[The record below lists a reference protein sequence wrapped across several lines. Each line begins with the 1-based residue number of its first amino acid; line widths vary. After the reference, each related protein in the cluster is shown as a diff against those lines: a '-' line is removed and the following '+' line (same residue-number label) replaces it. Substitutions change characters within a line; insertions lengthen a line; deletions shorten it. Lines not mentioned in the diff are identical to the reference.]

1 MEDNLE
7 YPTVKVL
14 ILSYNGKDLLE
25 DSISSYLAN
34 TYSNFEI
41 IVIDNGSVDGTYE
54 YVARNFPDVKI
65 IRTEKNLG
73 YSGGFN
79 LGLNYAFIKINAD
92 YVLVTNNDV
101 KADKNVIKELVKVA
115 KTEDRIGFVT
125 GKVYYYDK
133 PNILQTVGKYEDP
146 IRWNG
151 NHIGHREIDNGQYD
165 IIQERAF
172 ADDVFT
178 LVSARLYNDVG
189 GYDENFFLQ
198 SEEFEW
204 QARAKKFGYKIM
216 YTPHAKIWHK
226 ESMTIGKRSAIK
238 EYYDARNPIIVILL
252 HKNQDY
258 FRKFFWNNFK
268 KRLVRGSFVIII
280 KHFDIKMAICRWCG
294 FFSAIWWGI
303 LNKKFKKKH
312 FINVSFI

>member
-7 YPTVKVL
+7 YPKVKVL
-14 ILSYNGKDLLE
+14 ILSYNGKDLLD

-41 IVIDNGSVDGTYE
+41 IVIDNGSIDGTYE
-54 YVARNFPDVKI
+54 YVARNFPEVKI
-65 IRTEKNLG
+65 IRIEKNLG

-79 LGLNYAFIKINAD
+79 FGLNYAFIQLNAD

-101 KADKNVIKELVKVA
+101 KADKNVIKELVKIA
-115 KTEDRIGFVT
+115 KMEDRIGFVT

-151 NHIGHREIDNGQYD
+151 NHIGHKETDNGQYD

-178 LVSARLYNDVG
+178 LVSARLYNEVG
-189 GYDENFFLQ
+189 GYDETFFLQ

-204 QARAKKFGYKIM
+204 QARAKKYGYKIM
-216 YTPHAKIWHK
+216 YTPNAKIWHK
-226 ESMTIGKRSAIK
+226 VSMTIGKRSAIK
-238 EYYDARNPIIVILL
+238 EYYDARNPIIVILM
-252 HKNQDY
+252 HQTPDF
-258 FRKFFWNNFK
+258 FRKFFWNNFIRK
-268 KRLVRGSFVIII
+268 MVRGSIVLVL
-280 KHFDIKMAICRWCG
+280 KHFDVQLAIHRWRG
-294 FFSAIWWGI
+294 FISGLWWG
-303 LNKKFKKKH
+303 LKNDKFELKH
-312 FINVSFI
+312 FIS